1 MAENESNIFGMPTDT
16 INTLQDNLHD
26 RYDSGFPVLKELIQN
41 ANDAKASALKVFKF
55 EGISNTTNPL
65 LQKKAILVFNDGE
78 VKTDDLD
85 GIKRVARGGKIG
97 KPGLIGKFGLGMKSI
112 FHFSDMFFLCAF
124 INGNT
129 RIQLVNPFIDIVEK
143 KDPYHPDWASF
154 PKSDEE
160 KMLNQIAEYV
170 GNPEKGLLL
179 WIPLRDESYKA
190 KISKAIYTLDTIWNQ
205 DSESLKKN
213 IALALASLEIS
224 TPCINTERSLEVV
237 EVLNQTPFV
246 KLEYKK
252 GSKVISSDGQLYCE
266 VINSD
271 PIVDAKGN
279 ELLSRIIQ
287 KDKFDK
293 MIYTDENWEQH
304 EWSSYTENQSVGLAI
319 VKFVNLTTSKIY
331 INWSSYLPLNGTD
344 DTEFYDNNIKSEYH
358 IIAHANFSIDSGRRN
373 IDGYKDWCINRES
386 LVDEEFNTVIDNATS
401 QKEWNKI
408 LIRYF
413 LLPNILKFAAE
424 KGDAVFF
431 EALYNSLSSFSSKLG
446 FFCFDKGIVFK
457 NGHTWEYHKTNTISE
472 SGLYLSQRTAEK
484 YSDVN
489 SFLDFDCLKSTVYV
503 CNYIQSVESDINWCI
518 SLAEK
523 SLDFNDLSQINKIIS
538 EKKYPILLLPSLLT
552 EKVYLNNTYRLSN
565 SETVINFLEEF
576 VTVLEEKASDIFES
590 LCSKD
595 AITKE
600 VSKEIFTNDRIKK
613 YVRLFKVTY
622 LDPNET
628 KFIPEGKTFNE
639 ICKLSDSSQLFF
651 YVAQND
657 SKQEREL
664 QPIYLLQRM
673 CPNITFY
680 CAGRST
686 AKTQLFLKEDEK
698 DSIYKYITDIDEEVS
713 STEPQIRLLDSI
725 KITSILYA
733 MKQNLNN
740 LEFGSVQ
747 VADEFISRTKYL
759 SDDDKKEYFHVL
771 RSILLGKVIEDDLY
785 IYKLVS
791 SIGHEARADLFYGVI
806 SKYSVNE
813 YTDHIIRAG
822 FDYPQSLISSLG
834 IKEIS
839 DNDLEQKLGTITYG
853 LKNALPEE
861 KDLLAKFIYNDEIFR
876 KLDIHRT
883 VTGEFVNLE
892 STAYK
897 CYLES
902 EDENIR
908 FPSNYVFPD
917 NFKLIRLNKD
927 IPLQSCIK
935 ELSYDVV
942 INTILSD
949 DNNCLGSIEGIKL
962 SGFICSL
969 LEKSKSKIKPED
981 IVPKSRKRKW
991 IPDYSSHFF
1000 ALDEVI
1006 DCLEINER
1014 LINLCS
1020 GIIHASKIHENYFV
1034 CREFFV
1040 KDKQEGLKQLLLHP
1054 NNNSANKWP
1063 WFNFQTFPILKTDE
1077 TAKELLPY
1085 ILQAEDSSIKIIN
1098 ELLKGNSEEIIEFL
1112 RNIRQESFVTD
1123 EDYISEQYK
1132 NFIITLGK
1140 NFNVGDSISEEMLS
1154 FLDGVFENVK
1164 KEQIL
1169 DLIEQS
1175 KKEKEEH
1182 NIKLPSEGKTWNS
1195 VNQLVNFRESIPD
1208 LKAENCLSRRISRN
1222 FPFIERREGNES
1234 NGSKINIEEL
1244 IDRLESCKNPKLWG
1258 AFCYLICDDDSK
1270 RKVTEYGRLIEE
1282 KTVNTVKGFHL
1293 PKISQAEVMV
1303 YRTEDNYCKS
1313 LTSELIKLKDAKEMD
1328 TVFYNH
1334 PNFNDGIIQVEL
1346 FDNFSAFT
1354 DVSIVN
1360 AIREIFSTISSYIPD
1375 DSFFN
1380 GLANPAQID
1389 FDIALNMIFANVV
1402 STLKILKYDTRG
1414 SQYNIIPQEIKN
1426 YMKAC
1431 GNKDFQ
1437 GMDASCNHIQGYI
1450 ENNTGNIQN
1459 QIRERVKNFI
1469 RDAEY
1474 QERCILFE
1482 LFQNGDD
1489 AYTQKGRDSRICY
1502 FNVESKDNTLT
1513 VEHIGRP
1520 INECKVGGLPE
1531 YESDLS
1537 NMLTIGWSDKSG
1549 MNSRQ
1554 TGKFGYGFKTVYLI
1568 SDEPHVKS
1576 GEYDFVVK
1584 AALYPKKMGETY
1596 TEKTIISLPL
1606 NEDGIRKEKEIISE
1620 FENSAKFLVLF
1631 AKKVKQININNRP
1644 YSWIPDQT
1652 KTKDFSKFTVETDG
1666 EILLFKTIPRNISE
1680 PKCQLVRLA
1689 FKLNGNKVVPLD
1701 EKTAK
1706 IWCLAPLS
1714 NFKGLNFAINAEFK
1728 TNTGRQTLA
1737 AEDPYNK
1744 DIVNS
1749 IATIFIDTLFELR
1762 DDSIFGIYFKGLL
1775 NIILDSKTKTDKF
1788 LAVFS
1793 EYAVQKSL
1801 SNNLIPN
1808 GTSEVEDFNNQNL
1821 LALSA
1826 HPFGSHVD
1834 TQYKYIDSMN
1844 EFIKDCGETD
1854 YLVTTQI
1861 LADLLPQDYRSK
1873 VIEIKKIIT
1882 LLDCL
1887 INKNSHDI
1895 LRQKEILL
1903 KFKDSPLY
1911 DYVRNEKEELSLCK
1925 IKDADGSIKLIKK
1938 VVEVS
1943 PEYGDAA
1950 KVLTSLYTPDK
1961 DAVKQLYQKTSSND
1975 EENKSENEYSAP
1987 AVVYPIEVVYKWW
2000 ENQYKSGKWQEHI
2013 DHYYDKMHFPS
2024 IMNFERLKANLKLS
2038 DDDYIAYKKGD
2049 KKGCIPEDWCIL
2061 LWVAAAQSMPNNWGN
2076 KNESNRRGIDALK
2089 DWGVFK
2095 MFCDGE
2101 NLQSI
2106 YEKYLDNTK
2115 TDELRVHLF
2124 ELLLRLHKYRRNFCQ
2139 FYDLIEQLPRSN
2151 MKKLD
2156 QFLVIAT
2163 NDELSG
2169 WGLNIAPGNRTF
2181 KIGLRMIVQNLGLCG
2196 FWDNASLEEMKNIFD
2211 ISRGEDE
2218 VSPII
2223 KGDDE
2228 LVKKFYAGFDLP
2240 FQVYNDNNGELY

>member
-1 MAENESNIFGMPTDT
+1 MADNESNVFGMPTDT

-41 ANDAKASALKVFKF
+41 ANDAKASVLKVFKF

-78 VKTDDLD
+78 VKSDDLD

-124 INGNT
+124 IKGKT
-129 RIQLVNPFIDIVEK
+129 TIQLVNPFIDIVEK

-154 PKSDEE
+154 SESDEE
-160 KMLNQIAEYV
+160 KMLNQISEYV

-179 WIPLRDESYKA
+179 WIPLRDDSYKA

-224 TPCINTERSLEVV
+224 TPCIDTSRTLEVV
-237 EVLNQTPFV
+237 EILNQTPIV

-252 GSKVISSDGQLYCE
+252 GSKEIQSDGKIYCE

-271 PIVDAKGN
+271 PIADEKGN
-279 ELLSRIIQ
+279 ELLSKIIQ

-304 EWSSYTENQSVGLAI
+304 EWSSYTENQKVGLSI
-319 VKFVNLTTSKIY
+319 VRFTNVNTSKIC
-331 INWSSYLPLNGTD
+331 INWCSYLPLNGTD
-344 DTEFYDNNIKSEYH
+344 DTEFYDSRLNNEYH

-373 IDGYKDWCINRES
+373 IDGYNDWCINKES
-386 LVDEEFNTVIDNATS
+386 LVDENFDSVIDNASS

-413 LLPNILKFAAE
+413 ILPNILKFAAE
-424 KGDAVFF
+424 KGEGVFF
-431 EALYNSLSSFSSKLG
+431 DALYSSLSGFGNKLG
-446 FFCFDKGIVFK
+446 YFCFDKGIVFK
-457 NGHTWEYHKTNTISE
+457 NKNKLEYHKTESISE
-472 SGLYLSQRTAEK
+472 SGLYLIKRTTEK

-489 SFLDFDCLKSTVYV
+489 CFADTDCFKTTVGI
-503 CNYIQSVESDINWCI
+503 CNYIQNEQPDINWSI
-518 SLAEK
+518 SVAEK
-523 SLDFNDLSQINKIIS
+523 TLDYNELAQINKIIS
-538 EKKYPILLLPSLLT
+538 AKNYPILLLPSFM
-552 EKVYLNNTYRLSN
+552 EKIYLDNTYRLSDA
-565 SETVINFLEEF
+565 ELVINFLEEF
-576 VTVLEEKASDIFES
+576 ETVLEDKASDIFES
-590 LCSKD
+590 LCNNDS
-595 AITKE
+595 ITKD
-600 VSKEIFTNDRIKK
+600 VSREIFTNERIKR
-613 YVRLFKVTY
+613 YVKLFKVTS
-622 LDPNET
+622 LDPEET
-628 KFIPEGKTFNE
+628 KFNAEGKTFNE
-639 ICKLSDSSQLFF
+639 ICTLSNNSQLFF

-680 CAGRST
+680 CAGRAT
-686 AKTQLFLKEDEK
+686 AKNQLFLKEDEK
-698 DSIYKYITDIDEEVS
+698 NSIYKYITEVDS
-713 STEPQIRLLDSI
+713 DNPTNEPQIKLLDSI

-733 MKQNLNN
+733 MKQNLENI
-740 LEFGSVQ
+740 EFGDTK
-747 VADEFISRTKYL
+747 VATKFLYRTPDFMDEI
-759 SDDDKKEYFHVL
+759 KKDYFDVL
-771 RSILLGKVIEDDLY
+771 RSILLGQNTKDNCF
-785 IYKLVS
+785 IYKLIS
-791 SIGHEARADLFYGVI
+791 PPGREERAALFYGVI
-806 SKYSVNE
+806 NKYSITEYNE
-813 YTDHIIRAG
+813 HIIRSG
-822 FDYPQSLISSLG
+822 IDYPESLNEAIG
-834 IKEIS
+834 IKKIT
-839 DNDLEQKLGTITYG
+839 DDDLERKLPDIAANI
-853 LKNALPEE
+853 KNATSEE
-861 KDLLAKFIYNDEIFR
+861 KERLSKFIYNEEVFQKLEIH
-876 KLDIHRT
+876 KT
-883 VTGEFVNLE
+883 VSGEFVNLQ

-908 FPSNYVFPD
+908 FPINYNFPD
-917 NFKLIRLNKD
+917 NFKLIRRNED
-927 IPLQSCIK
+927 IPLQSCIE
-935 ELSYDVV
+935 ELSYKVL
-942 INTILSD
+942 INTILLD
-949 DNNCLGSIEGIKL
+949 KNNGLGSNENIKL
-962 SGFICSL
+962 SGFVCSL
-969 LEKSKSKIKPED
+969 LEKTKGKLKQED
-981 IVPKSRKRKW
+981 IYPNSRKRKW
-991 IPDYSSHFF
+991 IPDYSHNFYS
-1000 ALDEVI
+1000 LDEVI

-1054 NNNSANKWP
+1054 NNNTANKWP
-1063 WFNFQTFPILKTDE
+1063 WFNFQIFPILKTDE

-1098 ELLKGNSEEIIEFL
+1098 ELLKGNSEEIIESL

-1270 RKVTEYGRLIEE
+1270 RKLTEYGRLIEE
-1282 KTVNTVKGFHL
+1282 RTVNTVKGFHL

-1360 AIREIFSTISSYIPD
+1360 AIREIFSTISSYLPD

-1414 SQYNIIPQEIKN
+1414 GQYNIIPQEIKN

-1652 KTKDFSKFTVETDG
+1652 KSKDFSKFTVETDG

-1762 DDSIFGIYFKGLL
+1762 DDSNFGIYFKGLL

-1788 LAVFS
+1788 LSVFS

-1808 GTSEVEDFNNQNL
+1808 GTSEVVDFNNQNL
-1821 LALSA
+1821 FALSA

-1925 IKDADGSIKLIKK
+1925 IKDADGSSKLIKK

-1961 DAVKQLYQKTSSND
+1961 DAVKQHYQNQNQDNQKP
-1975 EENKSENEYSAP
+1975 EEDDYVP
-1987 AVVYPIEVVYKWW
+1987 PVIYPIEEVYNWW
-2000 ENQYKSGKWQEHI
+2000 SDQYQNGRWPTFIER
-2013 DHYYDKMHFPS
+2013 YYEEMRYPS
-2024 IMNFERLKANLKLS
+2024 IMNFDKLKANLKLS
-2038 DDDYIAYKKGD
+2038 DEDYIAYKKGD

-2061 LWVAAAQSMPNNWGN
+2061 LWVAAAQSMPSNWGN
-2076 KNESNRRGIDALK
+2076 RNESNRRGIETLRT
-2089 DWGVFK
+2089 WGVFK
-2095 MFCDGE
+2095 MFCEGE

-2106 YEKYLDNTK
+2106 YEEYLKNTK
-2115 TDELRVHLF
+2115 NDETRVHLF
-2124 ELLLRLHKYRRNFCQ
+2124 ELLLRLHKYRMDFCK
-2139 FYDLIEQLPRSN
+2139 FYDLIENLPRSG
-2151 MKKLD
+2151 MKKLE
-2156 QFLVIAT
+2156 QFLVLAS
-2163 NDELSG
+2163 DEELSG
-2169 WGLNIAPGNRTF
+2169 WGVNIAPGNRTF
-2181 KIGLRMIVQNLGLCG
+2181 KLGIRTIIQNLGLCG
-2196 FWDNASLEEMKNIFD
+2196 FWEDSTPAEMKNIFD
-2211 ISRGEDE
+2211 IFRGEDA
-2218 VSPII
+2218 VSPELD
-2223 KGDDE
+2223 GTPE
-2228 LVKKFYAGFDLP
+2228 LVKQFYSSFDLP
-2240 FQVYNDNNGELY
+2240 FQVYNGVNGGNY